1 MDIICFMIQSPLY
14 AAASNGHTTVVDL
27 LLIAGADANKVSHYT
42 VCMCPPHTCNHFLL
56 LALNT

>member
-27 LLIAGADANKVSHYT
+27 LLIAGADANKVSH
-42 VCMCPPHTCNHFLL
+42 
-56 LALNT
+56 